1 MGQPTVISAIGRAS
15 LVAIF
20 AILVISCGKN
30 NKPDEPPQ
38 STQKDM
44 DVNDMS
50 SDQTTMD
57 MTPDSSN
64 DMTKDETKDQT
75 TNDDMKASLPQ
86 TCANTCAQTTASA
99 TFGNKSATFQNV
111 RFGLLAASR
120 TSSKTIEMQLEAFN
134 GGTSGCPE
142 MNSPTPQQTLIVSG
156 LSGSISTST
165 PITEKDGVVIKL
177 IDYDGSLLDD
187 ELFVDATS
195 FTLTPVAANI
205 CTTCL
210 STQEPDTDSFLT
222 FDAQINFDG
231 GQITGRFYGQHCDS
245 MDAK

>member
-1 MGQPTVISAIGRAS
+1 MISPAMMRAS
-15 LVAIF
+15 LVATF
-20 AILVISCGKN
+20 AILAINCGKN

-38 STQKDM
+38 SAQKDM
-44 DVNDMS
+44 DATDMS
-50 SDQTTMD
+50 ADQTPTDMAKDIAGDMVKDQPEDQTT
-57 MTPDSSN
+57 S
-64 DMTKDETKDQT
+64 E
-75 TNDDMKASLPQ
+75 DMKASFPQ
-86 TCANTCAQTTASA
+86 TCTTTCAQTTASA
-99 TFGNKSATFQNV
+99 KFGNKSATFQNV

-142 MNSPTPQQTLIVSG
+142 MNSPTPKQTLIVSG
-156 LSGSISTST
+156 LSGAISSST
-165 PITEKDGVVIKL
+165 PITEKDGVIIKL
-177 IDYDGSLLDD
+177 IDYDGSLLND

-222 FDAQINFDG
+222 FDAQINFDN